1 MLTLRQSPF
10 DRTGFDRAAFD
21 RIDSDLFKE
30 TLNKARPA
38 LLADPNLIRETTLH
52 DLDT

>member
-30 TLNKARPA
+30 PLKNPLN
-38 LLADPNLIRETTLH
+38 
-52 DLDT
+52 